1 MKQHEAPTLEM
12 DVEVPNHK
20 APVRRLPKEPGRNSW
35 SNETRRKSR
44 LLGKDFEL
52 DRMIKLRVKWGERVL
67 GMCCVV
73 CIVCFFVG
81 NLDELIR
88 VSAGVALGILA
99 VIYYKNISFVMFK
112 RLFKEVK
119 VVIIVMLAIFNFVIE
134 LYVGTTSSSGFN
146 GFLYLSGVVLF
157 VFADAVVLKSRYMVL
172 GYGLILVVLSSYNAY
187 ENTFTSLNE
196 GIILVKYAIGAKE
209 FIIWK
214 RDAQRSIFLQILF
227 FNAKAVKTMF
237 VDRNMELML
246 FGTGKIHRAE
256 VERLQRPTARQI
268 YRVRWTQRSII
279 ICGCFAFSSYIVA
292 AISNIA
298 TFQYVT
304 IAFVAF
310 FLVLVPLMFYKNSS
324 MLVLKRLLKEH
335 NVKYILL
342 LVICNLV
349 VMIVAPRRP
358 LSAIFAS
365 VYILIIGTFIFFDIL
380 VAKSRY
386 FLIMIGSI
394 FIGLSIHDLY
404 GNTFDDW
411 NVGSVVAAYTVNG
424 NDHTLMARPILR
436 SIYLQILFLST
447 SAVYTL
453 VTDGKME
460 FMLFATGNIY
470 KSTGTS
476 SPDVV
481 DASYRGQIVVEEQAG
496 EAGFFN
502 MRKHGV
508 DN

>member
-1 MKQHEAPTLEM
+1 M
-12 DVEVPNHK
+12 
-20 APVRRLPKEPGRNSW
+20 
-35 SNETRRKSR
+35 
-44 LLGKDFEL
+44 
-52 DRMIKLRVKWGERVL
+52 
-67 GMCCVV
+67 
-73 CIVCFFVG
+73 
-81 NLDELIR
+81 
-88 VSAGVALGILA
+88 
-99 VIYYKNISFVMFK
+99 
-112 RLFKEVK
+112 
-119 VVIIVMLAIFNFVIE
+119 
-134 LYVGTTSSSGFN
+134 
-146 GFLYLSGVVLF
+146 
-157 VFADAVVLKSRYMVL
+157 
-172 GYGLILVVLSSYNAY
+172 
-187 ENTFTSLNE
+187 
-196 GIILVKYAIGAKE
+196 
-209 FIIWK
+209 
-214 RDAQRSIFLQILF
+214 
-227 FNAKAVKTMF
+227 
-237 VDRNMELML
+237 
-246 FGTGKIHRAE
+246 
-256 VERLQRPTARQI
+256 
-268 YRVRWTQRSII
+268 
-279 ICGCFAFSSYIVA
+279 
-292 AISNIA
+292 
-298 TFQYVT
+298 
-304 IAFVAF
+304 
-310 FLVLVPLMFYKNSS
+310 
-324 MLVLKRLLKEH
+324 
-335 NVKYILL
+335 KYILL

-349 VMIVAPRRP
+349 VIIVAPRRP